1 MGHPNHLETTLGD
14 KLPLSFQGGL
24 ALLEIRDGI
33 KSPRVHRSPP
43 QLWALDLILTPIP
56 EESLPKTPL
65 NVIDLSEESFG
76 SIKFEL
82 LRNGL
87 KAARRSVAKDTA
99 IIIRLFF
106 PAESGYVARC
116 DFLERR
122 FEGCEA
128 VEVAKSFLPPL
139 SSVLAVPQILPSM
152 SSLKT
157 SSVSIVSQ
165 AFGGVLLKPTTSHE
179 LGSILQELDREMENR
194 LSFPWILQ
202 QQVKRR
208 RVFWVQGREDFES
221 SRRAYEAAWALGI
234 TLVVLDHPGHWLEDD
249 RGPHAHL
256 REAFVP
262 TNIDIDDGFAQRI
275 VNAVQNYPH
284 PVDGI
289 TTISDVR
296 LAGVAKACEILG
308 LPTSPSAAYSIAG
321 DKAATRNL
329 EPKGSDDS
337 FAVNSSADLDAVLA
351 HRRGKLV
358 YPLIVKPCTGWN
370 SDCVS
375 KVHDEASL
383 CAAVARASARHANSP
398 NRSTSVVVEPYI
410 DGPEVDANF
419 VILNGEILFFDIT
432 DDFPSTADSSS
443 SNETENDANFM
454 ETLMVVPSG
463 LPLNEKEMMRECLR
477 QSILRQG
484 FESGVFHCEARV
496 RHSTARYAPRD
507 DNGLLDLQVSSVTC
521 ETKNATAEPSCY
533 LHEVNAR
540 PPGYLNTVGVLL
552 AYGVDYYAIRL
563 LFSLGSAGE
572 ERVRALSHPFK
583 GDGPQYTLGVT
594 ILPARRSGVMD
605 TEDAVEELMD
615 RHPWLRDCIIDH
627 KTCKKRGDVVQ
638 GPESAELWWVAYAT
652 VASRMGRKD
661 CLEKVQFVKDHF
673 SYKLIGE

>member
-1 MGHPNHLETTLGD
+1 MQLSHFVLGILTLR
-14 KLPLSFQGGL
+14 FIV

-76 SIKFEL
+76 SMKFEL
-82 LRNGL
+82 LRDAL
-87 KAARRSVAKDTA
+87 RAARRSVAKDMA

-128 VEVAKSFLPPL
+128 VKVAKSFLPPL

-152 SSLKT
+152 SSLKP

-165 AFGGVLLKPTTSHE
+165 AIGGVLLKSTASHE

-329 EPKGSDDS
+329 EPKDSNDS

-375 KVHDEASL
+375 KVHDEPSL

-398 NRSTSVVVEPYI
+398 NRSTGVVVEPYI

-507 DNGLLDLQVSSVTC
+507 DNGLLDLQVSSVTG
-521 ETKNATAEPSCY
+521 ETNNATAEPSCY

-563 LFSLGSAGE
+563 LFSLGLAGE
-572 ERVRALSHPFK
+572 ERVRALSHPFR

-615 RHPWLRDCIIDH
+615 RHPWLRDCIVDH

-652 VASRMGRKD
+652 VASRVGRKD

>member
-14 KLPLSFQGGL
+14 QLPLSFQGGL

-33 KSPRVHRSPP
+33 KSPRDHRSPP

-56 EESLPKTPL
+56 EESLLKKPL
-65 NVIDLSEESFG
+65 SVTDLSEESFG
-76 SIKFEL
+76 SVKFEL
-82 LRNGL
+82 LRDGL
-87 KAARRSVAKDTA
+87 KAAHRSVAKDTA
-99 IIIRLFF
+99 TVIRFFF
-106 PAESGYVARC
+106 PAEGGYVARC

-128 VEVAKSFLPPL
+128 VEAAKSFLPPL
-139 SSVLAVPQILPSM
+139 SSILAVPQILPSM
-152 SSLKT
+152 SSLKP
-157 SSVSIVSQ
+157 SSVGIVSQ
-165 AFGGVLLKPTTSHE
+165 AIGGVLLKTTASHE

-296 LAGVAKACEILG
+296 LAGVAQACEILG

-329 EPKGSDDS
+329 EAKGSDDS
-337 FAVNSSADLDAVLA
+337 FAVSSSTDLDAALA

-398 NRSTSVVVEPYI
+398 NRSTGVVVEPYI

-432 DDFPSTADSSS
+432 DDFPSTADLSSS
-443 SNETENDANFM
+443 SETKNDANFM

-463 LPLNEKEMMRECLR
+463 LPLNEKAMMRECLR

-496 RHSTARYAPRD
+496 RHSMARYAPRD
-507 DNGLLDLQVSSVTC
+507 DNGLLDLQVSSITG
-521 ETKNATAEPSCY
+521 ETNNATAEPSCY

-572 ERVRALSHPFK
+572 ERVRALSHPFR

-615 RHPWLRDCIIDH
+615 RHPWLRDCIVDY

-638 GPESAELWWVAYAT
+638 GPESAELWWVAYVT
-652 VASRMGRKD
+652 VASRVGRKD
-661 CLEKVQFVKDHF
+661 CLEKVQFVQDHF